1 MKSHAYHI
9 HDIFLSLEE
18 MNIAQYD
25 EAFLINSAIRR
36 CAETNSGTMEDYLEL
51 LENSELERMTFF
63 DNLQIGYSTFFRN
76 PLTFD
81 TLETIVLPE
90 MIANVKKNNAK
101 DIRIWS
107 AACASGQEAYSI
119 AMLIEEEKVCNDK
132 GKCNCM
138 IFATDR
144 DEEQIETA
152 RRGQYA
158 RHALE
163 NLKLKQLDKWFYQY
177 GNTYYIKPELKVNIN
192 FSVFD
197 LFDKNYSSP
206 PSSIFGHFDLIFCA
220 NLLFYYKD
228 NHRKTI
234 LDKITG
240 ALSENGYLVTGE
252 TERDMLKKLHF
263 REIYPHSAIFRKN

>member
-9 HDIFLSLEE
+9 HDIFLSLEG
-18 MNIAQYD
+18 MDVAQYD
-25 EAFLINSAIRR
+25 ETFLLNSANRR
-36 CAETNSGTMEDYLEL
+36 FSETNCASIEDYLEL
-51 LENSELERMTFF
+51 LENSELERMTYF

-76 PLTFD
+76 ALTFD
-81 TLETIVLPE
+81 TLEKIVLPE
-90 MIANVKKNNAK
+90 LVSNVRKNNTK
-101 DIRIWS
+101 DLRIWS
-107 AACASGQEAYSI
+107 AACAAGQEAYSI
-119 AMLIEEEKVCNDK
+119 AMLIEEEMACSEK
-132 GKCNCM
+132 GKCNCL

-163 NLKLKQLDKWFYQY
+163 NIKLKQLDKWFIKY
-177 GNTYYIKPELKVNIN
+177 GSTYFIKPELKVNIN

-220 NLLFYYKD
+220 NLLFYYKE
-228 NHRKTI
+228 NHRRTI

-240 ALSENGYLVTGE
+240 AMSDNGYLVTGE
-252 TERDMLKKLHF
+252 TERDILKKLHF
-263 REIYPHSAIFRKN
+263 REIYPHSAIFRKC